1 MPLTI
6 QLPPLESQHSV
17 NLARWAEVLEDHSY
31 ADIPGRAETDRYGH
45 ITMSPPAHPDHGS
58 KQLEIGHLLRTL
70 LPNGRVITECPV
82 STSDG
87 VKAIDV
93 AWFSRE
99 RFDRIR
105 GQVCVTIAPEIC
117 VEVLSPSNT
126 QREMEEKRALYF
138 EAGASEFWIC
148 GESGDMIFETKTQV
162 LSASVLCPE
171 FPLQILLE

>member
-6 QLPPLESQHSV
+6 QLPPLESQHAV
-17 NLARWAEVLEDHSY
+17 NLARWAEVLVDNSY

-45 ITMSPPAHPDHGS
+45 ITMSPPAHPNHGRKQS
-58 KQLEIGHLLRTL
+58 KVAALFIQLLSEGET
-70 LPNGRVITECPV
+70 VTECPV

-87 VKAIDV
+87 VKSIDV
-93 AWFSRE
+93 AWFSRK
-99 RFDRIR
+99 RFEQIR

-138 EAGASEFWIC
+138 EAGASEFWVC
-148 GESGDMIFETKTQV
+148 GESGEMKFETKTQT
-162 LSASVLCPE
+162 LTASVLCPE
-171 FPLQILLE
+171 FPLQILLD